1 VKGRPDTTHASL
13 LGTSDPTSFF
23 IMNEDQF
30 DQFVDQM
37 VDNEQDESDLDLGAF
52 QDYHDHMLK
61 LALEGPGSSFD
72 LD

>member
-1 VKGRPDTTHASL
+1 
-13 LGTSDPTSFF
+13 
-23 IMNEDQF
+23 MNEDQF